1 MPAQHNSRGGE
12 FLKMDTNRIRDLVEG
27 CNNLIVKWG
36 NLKRKEGVLIVT
48 DTKVDRQLITAMES
62 VCRLEGANVT
72 TVIMD
77 PPDLPHQE
85 PPDCVSAAMTKVDLV
100 VMCNSLLTAHNVAT
114 LKACQAGARFLGV
127 GPSLEAMASP
137 GARFPADIIFE
148 MSCRVEAMWKN
159 GKTIRVTCERGTDLT
174 ATINPAHVTEGTCGP
189 LGTRLTEGRPRRGRI
204 GFWEGGFGT
213 VGTWPEWSTE
223 GVVYFDAMQGFSG
236 RLQTPLKVIIKKG
249 KVEDIEGASEQVEY
263 FHNIVRRFG
272 PDAAHIGEIMIG
284 LNPKADV
291 DVGLQD
297 RSHLYAH
304 RAAGTMHIAFGN
316 SIDDFITVRP
326 GIHLDS
332 LIIRPTVFIDNKICV
347 NNGRL
352 AVLDDPEIQQKIN
365 DLGMNV

>member
-1 MPAQHNSRGGE
+1 
-12 FLKMDTNRIRDLVEG
+12 MDTNRIRDLVEG

-36 NLKRKEGVLIVT
+36 NLKRNDAVLIVT
-48 DTKVDRQLITAMES
+48 DTRVDRQLITAMES
-62 VCRLEGANVT
+62 VCRLEGA
-72 TVIMD
+72 TVITAIMD

-85 PPDCVSAAMTKVDLV
+85 PPDCVAAAMAKVDLV

-137 GARFPADIIFE
+137 GARFPAEIIFE
-148 MSCRVEAMWKN
+148 VSRRVEAMWKK
-159 GKTIRVTCERGTDLT
+159 GKVIRVTCERGTDLT
-174 ATINPAHVTEGTCGP
+174 AAINPEHVTEGTCGP

-213 VGTWPEWSTE
+213 VGTWPEYSTE

-236 RLQTPLKVIIKKG
+236 RLQTPLKVTIKKG
-249 KVEDIEGASEQVEY
+249 MVENIEGGSAQVDY
-263 FHNIVRRFG
+263 FHGIVRRFG
-272 PDAAHIGEIMIG
+272 RDAAHIGEIMIG

-297 RSHLYAH
+297 PSHLYAH

-316 SIDDFITVRP
+316 SIDDFITIRP
-326 GIHLDS
+326 GIHLDN
-332 LIIRPTVFIDNKICV
+332 LIIKPTVFIDDQVCV
-347 NNGRL
+347 KNGRV
-352 AVLDDPEIQQKIN
+352 AVLDDPDIQQRIRE
-365 DLGMNV
+365 LGMAV